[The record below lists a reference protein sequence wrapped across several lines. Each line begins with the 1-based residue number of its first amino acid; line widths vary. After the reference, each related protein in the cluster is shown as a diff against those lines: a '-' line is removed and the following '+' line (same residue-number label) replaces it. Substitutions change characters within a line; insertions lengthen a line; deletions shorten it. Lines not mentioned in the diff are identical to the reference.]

1 MVSSAASS
9 VDRYLRELPID
20 RRRELEAVR
29 RVVRENLPS
38 GYIET
43 MDFGMICYAI
53 PLARFAA
60 TYNGKPICYA
70 GLAAQKRHN
79 ALYLVSPYMD
89 PAQERQLRDGAT
101 REGKSLDMGKSCV
114 RFARAD
120 QLPLSTIGKLIAQNS
135 VDRMIAMHDEVHGG
149 KRASA
154 RKTVAKRAGA
164 AKTKKRTAAKPAK
177 RVATKRAGAKP
188 VAKRTAAKRPAAK
201 RVVAKRAP
209 ARKVTVAS
217 RSGAGARS
225 ARAAALARARRRSR

>member
-9 VDRYLRELPID
+9 VEQYLRELPAD
-20 RRRELEAVR
+20 RRRELEVVR
-29 RVVRENLPS
+29 EVVRENLPS

-43 MDFGMICYAI
+43 IDFGMICYAI

-79 ALYLVSPYMD
+79 ALYLMSAYMD
-89 PAQERQLRDGAT
+89 TAQERQLRDGAT
-101 REGKSLDMGKSCV
+101 REGKSLDMGKSCL

-120 QLPLSTIGKLIAQNS
+120 QLPLSTIGKLIAQNP
-135 VDRMIAMHDEVHGG
+135 VDRLIAMHDEIHGG

-154 RKTVAKRAGA
+154 RKSVAKRASPAKAKKRAA
-164 AKTKKRTAAKPAK
+164 AKSAK

-188 VAKRTAAKRPAAK
+188 AAKRS
-201 RVVAKRAP
+201 VAKRAP
-209 ARKVTVAS
+209 ARKTLVAS
-217 RSGAGARS
+217 RSGAVARS